1 MEDNTEKALSR
12 DLKGCEGGLSK
23 TAIQMEDTLEA
34 TCLPEN
40 RTLKL
45 LS

>member
-1 MEDNTEKALSR
+1 VEGNTEKALSR
-12 DLKGCEGGLSK
+12 DLKGRGGVAK
-23 TAIQMEDTLEA
+23 TAIQMEGALEA

-40 RTLKL
+40 RTFKL